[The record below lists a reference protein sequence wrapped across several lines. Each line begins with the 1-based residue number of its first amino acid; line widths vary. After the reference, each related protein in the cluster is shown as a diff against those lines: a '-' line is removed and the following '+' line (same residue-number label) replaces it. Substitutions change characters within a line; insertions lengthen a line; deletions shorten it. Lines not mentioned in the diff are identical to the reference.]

1 MMPSLSSSSTCSSC
15 SSDLPSPPARDRIH
29 HHHHTYDSVP
39 RGMVKSLPVPILS
52 QPPIPAS
59 RRDSNPANIFS
70 RFWRKQS
77 QPSHIYQQNYP
88 SQEVW

>member
-15 SSDLPSPPARDRIH
+15 SSDLPSPPARDQTL
-29 HHHHTYDSVP
+29 HHHTYDSIP

-52 QPPIPAS
+52 QPPIPTS